1 MRRCSN
7 KKCTFYHFCRCSS
20 LERRQKY
27 VEALLE
33 QRDKERAKETAENEK
48 NTDTSV
54 FMEKKDK

>member
-33 QRDKERAKETAENEK
+33 QRDKEKAKEAAENEK
-48 NTDTSV
+48 KHRYKR
-54 FMEKKDK
+54 FYGEKG